1 VSAPQF
7 LLGGRYR
14 LDRVIASG
22 GMGVVWEA
30 WDERLGR
37 PVAIKQLHPVAGV
50 PAEEAELAKQ
60 RAMREARITA
70 RLHHPHAV
78 PAFDAVEHEGQP
90 CLVMPYLP
98 STPLSAVL
106 EEHGTLPLAQAARI
120 GAEVASAL
128 AAAHEL
134 GIVHRDVKPGN
145 ILITPDGAA
154 HISDFG
160 ISHAMGDP
168 TLTGTGT
175 FQGTPAYLAPEVA
188 LGGAATFASD
198 VFSLGAT
205 LYAMLEGEPP
215 FGTEANPLAL
225 LHKAAAGQVRAP
237 SQAGPLTPFLRAVL
251 SREPA
256 ARPAMAEV
264 ATLLAGME
272 PEAPQAE
279 RPQPVPVVA
288 TPDPVPGPG
297 AVPVTDPAPVAGPA
311 PVAPATV
318 APATVAPATVPP
330 ATVPPATVAPVGG
343 GAGRGGPPAR
353 RRSRV
358 PLLLGGV
365 LVVAALSLAMGGLTG
380 WFGADPREPLGAGQA
395 MSATTAPEASLEP
408 SPEDASEDAGSP
420 AATPGAVDPQAEAT
434 TEPPDTRGPEAGS
447 EEPEPGGEEQ
457 GPVAGQQGQGDGQQ
471 EGEQGQDGGE
481 PAAAAPDRASRLASA
496 VTSYYA
502 LMPGGTDDA
511 WARMTGD
518 YRQNHAGGRAA
529 YERFWSRVAEVSV
542 SDVQAAPPDR
552 AEATLTYVFHDGRV
566 VVERTAYRFADDGGE
581 LRIAATEV
589 LSSRGA

>member
-1 VSAPQF
+1 MTAPRV

-14 LDRVIASG
+14 LGRVIASG

-37 PVAIKQLHPVAGV
+37 PVAIKQLRPVAGV
-50 PAEEAELAKQ
+50 PAEEAELAKR
-60 RAMREARITA
+60 RAVREARITA

-106 EEHGTLPLAQAARI
+106 EEHGTLPLGQAARI
-120 GAEVASAL
+120 AAEVASAL

-145 ILITPDGAA
+145 VLITPDGAA

-168 TLTGTGT
+168 TLTGSGT
-175 FQGTPAYLAPEVA
+175 FHGTPAYLAPEVA
-188 LGGAATFASD
+188 LGRAATFASD

-215 FGTEANPLAL
+215 FGTEPNPLAL

-237 SQAGPLTPFLRAVL
+237 SQAGPLTPLLRAML
-251 SREPA
+251 SREPS

-264 ATLLAGME
+264 ATRLARVGSE
-272 PEAPQAE
+272 GPRTE
-279 RPQPVPVVA
+279 RPQPVPVVV

-297 AVPVTDPAPVAGPA
+297 VVPAARPAPVVDPSPA
-311 PVAPATV
+311 ALAPA
-318 APATVAPATVPP
+318 
-330 ATVPPATVAPVGG
+330 GG
-343 GAGRGGPPAR
+343 GAGTGGPPTR
-353 RRSRV
+353 RRPRV
-358 PLLLGGV
+358 PVLLAGV
-365 LVVAALSLAMGGLTG
+365 LVVAALFLATGELTG
-380 WFGADPREPLGAGQA
+380 WFGSDAGEPLSTGRAT
-395 MSATTAPEASLEP
+395 SATTASPETSPEASPEA
-408 SPEDASEDAGSP
+408 SPGTSPGGASHDAGSP
-420 AATPGAVDPQAEAT
+420 AATPGAAGPQGQTA
-434 TEPPDTRGPEAGS
+434 TEPPATQGPEAGD
-447 EEPEPGGEEQ
+447 EEPAPGSEDQDPE
-457 GPVAGQQGQGDGQQ
+457 AGQQGQGDEQQ
-471 EGEQGQDGGE
+471 DGTQGRGGGE
-481 PAAAAPDRASRLASA
+481 PDAAAPDRASRLASA
-496 VTSYYA
+496 VTGYYA
-502 LMPGGTDDA
+502 LMPTDTDDA
-511 WARMTGD
+511 WALMTGD

-542 SDVQAAPPDR
+542 SDVQPAPPDR
-552 AEATLTYVFHDGRV
+552 AEATLTYVFRDGRV
-566 VVERTAYRFADDGGE
+566 VVERTAYRFADEGGR

>member
-1 VSAPQF
+1 VSAPQV

-14 LDRVIASG
+14 LGRVIASG

-37 PVAIKQLHPVAGV
+37 PVAIKQLRPVVGV

-106 EEHGTLPLAQAARI
+106 EERGTLPLGQTARI

-168 TLTGTGT
+168 TLTGSGT
-175 FQGTPAYLAPEVA
+175 FHGTPAYLAPEVA
-188 LGGAATFASD
+188 LGRAATFASD

-215 FGTEANPLAL
+215 FGTEPNPLAL

-237 SQAGPLTPFLRAVL
+237 SRAGPLTTFLRAML
-251 SREPA
+251 SKEPT

-264 ATLLAGME
+264 ATLLAGVE

-279 RPQPVPVVA
+279 RPQPVPVVV

-297 AVPVTDPAPVAGPA
+297 AVPVTRPALVADPAPA
-311 PVAPATV
+311 APATV
-318 APATVAPATVPP
+318 APA
-330 ATVPPATVAPVGG
+330 GG
-343 GAGRGGPPAR
+343 GSGPGGPPTR

-358 PLLLGGV
+358 PVLLGGL
-365 LVVAALSLAMGGLTG
+365 LVVAALFLAMGELTG

-395 MSATTAPEASLEP
+395 TSATTASPETSREA
-408 SPEDASEDAGSP
+408 SPEDTSEDAGSP
-420 AATPGAVDPQAEAT
+420 AATPGAVDPRAEVT
-434 TEPPDTRGPEAGS
+434 TEPPATQGPAAGG

-457 GPVAGQQGQGDGQQ
+457 GQGGGQQ
-471 EGEQGQDGGE
+471 EGEQGQGGE
-481 PAAAAPDRASRLASA
+481 EPDAAAPDRASQLAST

-502 LMPGGTDDA
+502 LMPGGTDVA

-552 AEATLTYVFHDGRV
+552 AEATLTYVFRDGRV
-566 VVERTAYRFADDGGE
+566 VVERTAYRFADEGGE

-589 LSSRGA
+589 LSSTGA

>member
-1 VSAPQF
+1 MIAPQV

-37 PVAIKQLHPVAGV
+37 PVAIKQLRPVAGV

-98 STPLSAVL
+98 STPLSAIL
-106 EEHGTLPLAQAARI
+106 EEHGTLPLDQTARI

-128 AAAHEL
+128 AAAHAL

-145 ILITPDGAA
+145 VLITPDGAA

-168 TLTGTGT
+168 TLTGSGT
-175 FQGTPAYLAPEVA
+175 FHGTPAYLAPEVA
-188 LGGAATFASD
+188 LGREATFASD

-215 FGTEANPLAL
+215 FGTEPNPLAL

-237 SQAGPLTPFLRAVL
+237 SRAGPLTPFLRTMLA
-251 SREPA
+251 REPA

-264 ATLLAGME
+264 ATFLAGVE
-272 PEAPQAE
+272 PEVPQAE
-279 RPQPVPVVA
+279 RPQPVPVVV

-297 AVPVTDPAPVAGPA
+297 VVPATRPAEVADPSPEAPPA
-311 PVAPATV
+311 VAPPTV
-318 APATVAPATVPP
+318 APATVAPARDGSGP
-330 ATVPPATVAPVGG
+330 
-343 GAGRGGPPAR
+343 GGPPTR

-358 PLLLGGV
+358 PVLLGGL
-365 LVVAALSLAMGGLTG
+365 LVVAALLLATGELTG
-380 WFGADPREPLGAGQA
+380 WFGAEPREQLDVGQ
-395 MSATTAPEASLEP
+395 ATTASPETSPENSPENSPEAS
-408 SPEDASEDAGSP
+408 PEDTSEDGSS
-420 AATPGAVDPQAEAT
+420 AATPEAVDPRVEAT
-434 TEPPDTRGPEAGS
+434 TEPPATQGPEA
-447 EEPEPGGEEQ
+447 GGEEQ
-457 GPVAGQQGQGDGQQ
+457 GPEAGQQGQGDGQQ
-471 EGEQGQDGGE
+471 EGGQGQGDGE
-481 PAAAAPDRASRLASA
+481 PDAAAPDRASRLASA
-496 VTSYYA
+496 VTGYYA

-529 YERFWSRVAEVSV
+529 YEAFWSRVAEVGV

-566 VVERTAYRFADDGGE
+566 VVERTAYRFVDEGGE

-589 LSSRGA
+589 LSSTGA

>member
-1 VSAPQF
+1 MSAPQV

-37 PVAIKQLHPVAGV
+37 PVAIKQLRPVAGV

-98 STPLSAVL
+98 STPLSAIL
-106 EEHGTLPLAQAARI
+106 EERGTLPRGQSARI

-128 AAAHEL
+128 AAAHAL

-145 ILITPDGAA
+145 VLITPDGGA

-168 TLTGTGT
+168 TLTGSQT
-175 FQGTPAYLAPEVA
+175 FHGTPAYLAPEVA
-188 LGGAATFASD
+188 LGRDATFASD

-215 FGTEANPLAL
+215 FGTEPNPLAL

-237 SQAGPLTPFLRAVL
+237 SQAGALTPFLRAML

-264 ATLLAGME
+264 ATFLAGVE
-272 PEAPQAE
+272 PEAPRAE
-279 RPQPVPVVA
+279 RPQPVPVVV

-297 AVPVTDPAPVAGPA
+297 VVHVTRAAPVADPASAAPPTITPAGHGSGP
-311 PVAPATV
+311 
-318 APATVAPATVPP
+318 
-330 ATVPPATVAPVGG
+330 
-343 GAGRGGPPAR
+343 GGPPAR
-353 RRSRV
+353 RRARV
-358 PLLLGGV
+358 PVLVGGV
-365 LVVAALSLAMGGLTG
+365 LVVAALLLATGQLTG
-380 WFGADPREPLGAGQA
+380 WFGAEPREPLVAGQA
-395 MSATTAPEASLEP
+395 TSASPETSPETSPEAS
-408 SPEDASEDAGSP
+408 PESTPEDAGSP
-420 AATPGAVDPQAEAT
+420 AATPEAVDPPAEAA
-434 TEPPDTRGPEAGS
+434 TEPPATQGPE
-447 EEPEPGGEEQ
+447 PEGEEQ
-457 GPVAGQQGQGDGQQ
+457 GSEADQQGQDDGQQ
-471 EGEQGQDGGE
+471 EDEQGQGGGE
-481 PAAAAPDRASRLASA
+481 PDAAAPDRASQLAAA

-518 YRQNHAGGRAA
+518 YRQNHAGGRDA
-529 YERFWSRVAEVSV
+529 YEAFWSRVAEVGV

-552 AEATLTYVFHDGRV
+552 AEATLTYVFHDGSV
-566 VVERTAYRFADDGGE
+566 VVERTAYRFADEGGE

-589 LSSRGA
+589 LSSTGA